1 MKRTAIYASAAIL
14 AAMCF
19 SSCWKDEVVRAGA
32 DRHQASSFSATA
44 GDECVA
50 LEWSLPEGILA
61 DDFIIRY
68 TDENSETVTINTG
81 AVYSLTVSELK
92 NDLEYNFSLQAVYG
106 KLISGEVF
114 AKATPRTT
122 RIAVAV
128 LEADAGNHR
137 VALKWEKPDERLL
150 DYTLAWWRAD
160 DVAALNE
167 VTVPADATSWE
178 IEGL

>member
-92 NDLEYNFSLQAVYG
+92 NDHEYNFSLQAVSLAD
-106 KLISGEVF
+106 KSVADLPISGVNSMVSDGNGLLYVLSGEYDENWTLTGKVSTVDAATATVSGTF
-114 AKATPRTT
+114 ANQWLR
-122 RIAVAV
+122 
-128 LEADAGNHR
+128 
-137 VALKWEKPDERLL
+137 
-150 DYTLAWWRAD
+150 Y
-160 DVAALNE
+160 
-167 VTVPADATSWE
+167 
-178 IEGL
+178 

>member
-92 NDLEYNFSLQAVYG
+92 NDHEYNFSLQAVYG
-106 KLISGEVF
+106 KLIRDRKSV
-114 AKATPRTT
+114 
-122 RIAVAV
+122 V
-128 LEADAGNHR
+128 
-137 VALKWEKPDERLL
+137 
-150 DYTLAWWRAD
+150 
-160 DVAALNE
+160 
-167 VTVPADATSWE
+167 
-178 IEGL
+178 